1 MKNKTGIIVN
11 GSIRTAGVTFYLRD
25 GQTIA
30 RSSVSMQPRRCTIK
44 QFINRQ
50 QLAHNRALWREL
62 RGVCSPLMSDGRRP
76 LAAFC
81 ALAAK
86 LPPVCLTRNDH
97 AAGAALLLPGIPVSC
112 GTLPDIGCRLASV
125 DGTPALLT
133 DLSPDALS
141 AADRLLLVALRQ
153 RTLGGVP
160 RLVVDT
166 EDIALA
172 DTRLVDNCIAL
183 VGDRYGDTAC
193 GWALVRRRADRCS
206 SQRVVTLS
214 TAYQAYLTPD
224 ALQRAADS
232 YGGLT
237 PPP

>member
-11 GSIRTAGVTFYLRD
+11 GSIRTAGVTFYLRN

-50 QLAHNRALWREL
+50 RLAHNRALWREL

-76 LAAFC
+76 LASFC

-86 LPPVCLTRNDH
+86 LPPVCLTRADH

-112 GTLPDIGCRLASV
+112 GTLPDIGCHLGSA
-125 DGTPALLT
+125 DGTPSLLT
-133 DLSPDALS
+133 DLSPDAL
-141 AADRLLLVALRQ
+141 AADRLLLVGLRQ

-160 RLVVDT
+160 RLAVDA

-172 DTRLVDNCIAL
+172 DTRLVDGRLAL
-183 VGDRYGDTAC
+183 VGQRFGDDAC
-193 GWALVRRRADRCS
+193 GWALVRRRANRCS

-214 TAYQAYLTPD
+214 TAFQAYLTPD
-224 ALQRAADS
+224 ALQRAAAT